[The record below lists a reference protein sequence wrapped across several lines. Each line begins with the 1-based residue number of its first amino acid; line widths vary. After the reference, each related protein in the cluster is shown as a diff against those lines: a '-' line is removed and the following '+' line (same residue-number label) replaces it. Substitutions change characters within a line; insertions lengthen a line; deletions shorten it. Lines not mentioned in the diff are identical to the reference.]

1 MDHCTSRGR
10 NSTRTESVV
19 YIGQKIGHCVKHI
32 HREHHQEA
40 DHMAKWEAEGDMN
53 VIVEGFQNHEGVAN
67 DTRQVGRKYK
77 THVATVDVAFQL
89 ERWIGKVGHSQ
100 QQICTFED
108 QCCQGGRTCWRP
120 HPNIIP

>member
-40 DHMAKWEAEGDMN
+40 DHMAKWGAEGDMN
-53 VIVEGFQNHEGVAN
+53 VIVEGFRTMKAWQ
-67 DTRQVGRKYK
+67 TIR
-77 THVATVDVAFQL
+77 
-89 ERWIGKVGHSQ
+89 GKWDGSKQHMWQQWMWHSDYSGGQGNVGHSQ

-108 QCCQGGRTCWRP
+108 VLLWRQK
-120 HPNIIP
+120 